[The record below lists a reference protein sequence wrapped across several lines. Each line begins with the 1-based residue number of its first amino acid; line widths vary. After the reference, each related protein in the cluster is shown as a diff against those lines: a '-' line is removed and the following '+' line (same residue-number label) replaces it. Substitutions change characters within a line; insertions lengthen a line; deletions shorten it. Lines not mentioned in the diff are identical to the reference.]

1 MSPSWKTPGCR
12 RWNCWSPCRPSWKHC
27 RERGGEVMDML
38 GLPVSAYWLEPLL
51 VGAQIL
57 LILLAGYVLQRIVGG
72 FLTGLGERYP
82 LPPEL
87 LVPVRG
93 GLRWLIM
100 GSAFVLVLGR
110 LGVSATVLWTA
121 LSGFVAVAA
130 VAFFAMWSVLS
141 NLLCAILIF
150 TIGPFRIGDMVEL
163 VDTLDKPGVK
173 GRVVAIN
180 LMFTTLIETP
190 EAGGA
195 LVQVPNSQFFQKSVR
210 RWRGSD
216 LFPQM
221 VVAKQPDEQD

>member
-1 MSPSWKTPGCR
+1 MEELRGLLPGQ
-12 RWNCWSPCRPSWKHC
+12 W
-27 RERGGEVMDML
+27 MDTLWL
-38 GLPVSAYWLEPLL
+38 GL
-51 VGAQIL
+51 QIL
-57 LILLAGYVLQRIVGG
+57 LILAVAFVLQRIVAR
-72 FLTGLGERYP
+72 GLSRLGQRYP

-87 LVPVRG
+87 LVAVRG

-100 GSAFVLVLGR
+100 GSALLFVLER

-141 NLLCAILIF
+141 NLLCAVLIF
-150 TIGPFRIGDMVEL
+150 TVGPFRIGDVVEL

-173 GRVVAIN
+173 GRVIAIN
-180 LMFTTLIETP
+180 LLFTTLLEVP

-210 RWRGSD
+210 RWRGAEVQAMHKD
-216 LFPQM
+216 VLLE
-221 VVAKQPDEQD
+221 AD

>member
-1 MSPSWKTPGCR
+1 MESMQG
-12 RWNCWSPCRPSWKHC
+12 
-27 RERGGEVMDML
+27 L
-38 GLPVSAYWLEPLL
+38 LPVEWIGPFWIGL
-51 VGAQIL
+51 QIL
-57 LILLAGYVLQRIVGG
+57 LILVAAYLLQRLVARC
-72 FLTGLGERYP
+72 LTRLSERYP

-87 LVPVRG
+87 MVPLRG

-100 GSAFVLVLGR
+100 GSALIFVLER

-141 NLLCAILIF
+141 NLLCAVLIF
-150 TIGPFRIGDMVEL
+150 TVGPFRIGDVVEL
-163 VDTLDKPGVK
+163 VETLDKPGVK
-173 GRVVAIN
+173 GRVTAIN
-180 LMFTTLIETP
+180 LLFTTLVELP

-216 LFPQM
+216 GLA
-221 VVAKQPDEQD
+221 VVSESPKPGA

>member
-1 MSPSWKTPGCR
+1 M
-12 RWNCWSPCRPSWKHC
+12 
-27 RERGGEVMDML
+27 
-38 GLPVSAYWLEPLL
+38 
-51 VGAQIL
+51 QIL
-57 LILLAGYVLQRIVGG
+57 LILAVAFVLQRIVAR
-72 FLTGLGERYP
+72 GLSRLGQRYP

-100 GSAFVLVLGR
+100 GSALLFVLAR

-141 NLLCAILIF
+141 NLLCAVLIF
-150 TIGPFRIGDMVEL
+150 TVGPFRIGDVVEL

-173 GRVVAIN
+173 GRVIAIN
-180 LMFTTLIETP
+180 LLFTTLLEVP

-210 RWRGSD
+210 RWRGAEVQAMHKD
-216 LFPQM
+216 VLLE
-221 VVAKQPDEQD
+221 AD